1 MRPQYEG
8 ALPQSI
14 RCIVD
19 ELNSVISHLD
29 TLLEYDHSALVIRQL
44 RPAAK
49 ELSQARASLGMA
61 AIAAEQEAQG

>member
-19 ELNSVISHLD
+19 ELESVIGHLD
-29 TLLEYDHSALVIRQL
+29 TLLEFDHSALVIRQL
-44 RPAAK
+44 RPAA
-49 ELSQARASLGMA
+49 RDDRGH
-61 AIAAEQEAQG
+61 

>member
-14 RCIVD
+14 RGIVD
-19 ELNSVISHLD
+19 ELESVINHLD
-29 TLLEYDHSALVIRQL
+29 KLLEFDYTPLVIRQL

-49 ELSQARASLGMA
+49 ELTQARASLGMA
-61 AIAAEQEAQG
+61 AIAAEQEAN